1 MPTAK
6 LTERVPPA
14 WRKTEESEMKKMV
27 LAAFAALGVVLGTAA
42 LVTPA
47 NAAMPQTYNQ
57 AGEAGGEG

>member
-1 MPTAK
+1 
-6 LTERVPPA
+6 
-14 WRKTEESEMKKMV
+14 MKKMV

-42 LVTPA
+42 LVAPA